1 MNSII
6 LRTTTRLMLPL
17 LLLFS
22 VLLLLLGHN
31 QPGGGFAGGLLAAAA
46 YALYGMAHDAGA
58 ARKLL
63 RVPPGMLIAGG
74 LGIALLS
81 GLVGAIMGREVFLSA
96 WTEVNLPLIGHAK
109 LGTPMLFDLG
119 VYFTVV
125 GVTLAMIF
133 ALREE

>member
-22 VLLLLLGHN
+22 ILLLLLGHN
-31 QPGGGFAGGLLAAAA
+31 APGGGFAGGLLAAAA
-46 YALYGMAHDAGA
+46 YALYSMAHNA
-58 ARKLL
+58 AEARRLL
-63 RVPPGMLIAGG
+63 RVSPGVLIGAG
-74 LGIALLS
+74 LSIALLS
-81 GLVGAIMGREVFLSA
+81 GLIGVAYGGEIFTSVWREMDI
-96 WTEVNLPLIGHAK
+96 PMIGHAK
-109 LGTPMLFDLG
+109 LGTPMLFDVG
-119 VYFTVV
+119 VYFTVI